1 RSRAL
6 SVHLYGTC
14 VYRHHSD
21 RGHRPHPLCG
31 QPGAGCRVCGN
42 HRAGLKRLANGEAPC
57 GRGVRDHAR
66 RACDRSVRGNR
77 HRVLRHPVYHGRTP
91 GFSRALGPLFLRLP
105 PRGAAP
111 RPARSRRD
119 APLRRAGVPPHGT
132 NECRSGAETSRR
144 LRMPNV
150 TTKDVIKVY
159 RAGKSE
165 VIALRGLD
173 MAVSDRE
180 LVAVR
185 GPSGCGKTTLLNLLG
200 GIDRPTAGRIE
211 VNGSNLVD
219 LSDAELVRYRL
230 QKVGFIF
237 QFFNLVPTL
246 TAEENV
252 ELPMRLAGK
261 GPSARSKRTKE
272 LLELVGMKKRAVHR
286 PDELRGGEQQ
296 RMAIGDGLSYD
307 LSLLFVDCT
316 TGGLLYDMEYDGH

>member
-1 RSRAL
+1 
-6 SVHLYGTC
+6 
-14 VYRHHSD
+14 
-21 RGHRPHPLCG
+21 
-31 QPGAGCRVCGN
+31 
-42 HRAGLKRLANGEAPC
+42 
-57 GRGVRDHAR
+57 
-66 RACDRSVRGNR
+66 
-77 HRVLRHPVYHGRTP
+77 
-91 GFSRALGPLFLRLP
+91 
-105 PRGAAP
+105 
-111 RPARSRRD
+111 
-119 APLRRAGVPPHGT
+119 
-132 NECRSGAETSRR
+132 
-144 LRMPNV
+144 MPNV

-272 LLELVGMKKRAVHR
+272 LLELVGMTKRAVHR
-286 PDELRGGEQQ
+286 PDELSGGEQQ
-296 RMAIGDGLSYD
+296 RIAIAVALANDP
-307 LSLLFVDCT
+307 SLLLADEP
-316 TGGLLYDMEYDGH
+316 TGELDTKTGQEVLDLFQRMNQEFGKTIVVVTHDARVSQIAHRILEIRDGKILGEAPAT

>member
-1 RSRAL
+1 
-6 SVHLYGTC
+6 
-14 VYRHHSD
+14 
-21 RGHRPHPLCG
+21 
-31 QPGAGCRVCGN
+31 
-42 HRAGLKRLANGEAPC
+42 
-57 GRGVRDHAR
+57 
-66 RACDRSVRGNR
+66 
-77 HRVLRHPVYHGRTP
+77 
-91 GFSRALGPLFLRLP
+91 
-105 PRGAAP
+105 
-111 RPARSRRD
+111 
-119 APLRRAGVPPHGT
+119 
-132 NECRSGAETSRR
+132 
-144 LRMPNV
+144 MPNV

-219 LSDAELVRYRL
+219 LSDADLVRYRL

-261 GPSARSKRTKE
+261 GPSARSRRTKE
-272 LLELVGMKKRAVHR
+272 LLELVGMTKRAVHR
-286 PDELRGGEQQ
+286 PDELSGGEQQ
-296 RMAIGDGLSYD
+296 RIAIGVALANDP
-307 LSLLFVDCT
+307 SLLLADEP
-316 TGGLLYDMEYDGH
+316 TGELDTKTGQEVLDLFQRMNQEFGKTIVVVTHDARVSQIAHRILEIRDGKILGEAAAT